1 VNAPRTSRRRVTA
14 KPAATRPARR
24 RVAAIS
30 SYDCTVLALLLIERL
45 SLTEA
50 ALALDLP
57 VTQVRRDYE
66 SALSRVRR
74 SVAPL
79 LERAD
84 LSRALGRPA
93 PAWRR
98 AS

>member
-1 VNAPRTSRRRVTA
+1 VSA
-14 KPAATRPARR
+14 RPARR
-24 RVAAIS
+24 RATPSRPRRAGTIS
-30 SYDCTVLALLLIERL
+30 SHDCTVLALLLIERL

-66 SALSRVRR
+66 RALTRARR
-74 SVAPL
+74 AVAPL

>member
-1 VNAPRTSRRRVTA
+1 VTARRTTPRTRTA
-14 KPAATRPARR
+14 STPLKAGVMSAH
-24 RVAAIS
+24 
-30 SYDCTVLALLLIERL
+30 DCTVLALLLIERL

-66 SALSRVRR
+66 RALKRVRR
-74 SVAPL
+74 AVAPL